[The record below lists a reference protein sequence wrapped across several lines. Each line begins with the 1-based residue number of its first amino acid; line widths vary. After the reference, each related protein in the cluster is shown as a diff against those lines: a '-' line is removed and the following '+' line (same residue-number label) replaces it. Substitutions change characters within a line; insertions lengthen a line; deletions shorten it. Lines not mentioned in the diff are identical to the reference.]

1 MRLAL
6 RKKEIL
12 SAELQRDMLKFLAW
26 ISGFRIF
33 QGSEV
38 KVGREKANYPRAAG
52 GQQLQP

>member
-12 SAELQRDMLKFLAW
+12 SAEVQRDMLKFLAW